1 MVVYGL
7 YEVHVL
13 SYLKFISTD
22 LYSYLDMLLK
32 VYHAYWFGKNTDCV
46 ALKIYINEYFNQEL
60 YVLNFLNGVN
70 VHERNHI
77 IKMLG

>member
-1 MVVYGL
+1 
-7 YEVHVL
+7 
-13 SYLKFISTD
+13 
-22 LYSYLDMLLK
+22 MLLK